1 MKITSLKAY
10 PLQAEATDWFGNSL
24 SGGKYRYVTLV
35 EINTDEGIKGYG
47 EAGAGRETG
56 AANAIIESLR
66 PIVEGE
72 DPFNIE
78 KIGQKVAY
86 TMLSGLNRGSP
97 VKALSGID
105 MALWD
110 IVGKALGQPVY
121 RLWGGAVRNQVPVY
135 ATGLYYY
142 DVKDQCAARATEAA
156 MYVQQGFKAMKMKI
170 GGLPIKEDLK
180 NIKAVRK
187 AIGPDILLM
196 VDANQAYNAYS
207 AIMIGRELA
216 GLNVLWFEEPVPYDD
231 VQSYLEVKTA
241 LNPLGIAISG
251 GECLYTKFAFRDFVA
266 RRALD
271 IAQPDICNC
280 GGPSEIRRIAG
291 MCHTFGIHTFPHVWG
306 GPFAQAASLHL
317 MATLPPNPPNRQP
330 DPGFQAPLM
339 EFDRSSHPIREEL
352 CFGPAFDQHDG
363 MMEVPSKPGWGVE
376 VDPAALKRFTVG

>member
-1 MKITSLKAY
+1 MKITDCRVYS
-10 PLQAEATDWFGNSL
+10 LQAEATDWFGNSL

-35 EINTDEGIKGYG
+35 EVTTDEGIKGYG

-56 AANAIIESLR
+56 GAHAIVQNLK
-66 PIVEGE
+66 PILIGE

-78 KIGQKVAY
+78 KIGQKINHTLLA
-86 TMLSGLNRGSP
+86 GLNRGVP
-97 VKALSGID
+97 IRALSGID

-110 IVGKALGQPVY
+110 IVGKALQLPVY
-121 RLWGGAVRNQVPVY
+121 RLWGGAVRTQVPVY

-142 DVKDQCAARATEAA
+142 DVQDQCAARADEAA
-156 MYVQQGFKAMKMKI
+156 MYVDAGFKAMKMKI
-170 GGLPIKEDLK
+170 GGLPLKEDLK
-180 NIKAVRK
+180 NIEAVRK

-207 AIMIGRELA
+207 AIKLGKEMAHLD
-216 GLNVLWFEEPVPYDD
+216 VLWFEEPVSYDD

-291 MCHTFGIHTFPHVWG
+291 VCHTFGIHTFPHVWG
-306 GPFAQAASLHL
+306 GPFAQASSLQL
-317 MATLPPNPPNRQP
+317 MATLPANPPNRDP
-330 DPGFQAPLM
+330 APGFQAPLM

-363 MMEVPSKPGWGVE
+363 MMDIPQKPGWGVE
-376 VDPAALKRFTVG
+376 VDPEALKRFTVV